1 MAVVDEQLKSLNQK
15 LQQLLKRYQQ
25 LQKENLAIK
34 QEMDSQRLLV
44 KEKNDLVQQLQE
56 KIDILKLGSSSTIN
70 DEEKKLLERRINGYL
85 AEIEKCLVL
94 LNS

>member
-1 MAVVDEQLKSLNQK
+1 MTVVDEQLKSLNQK

-25 LQKENLAIK
+25 LQKEHAAIK
-34 QEMDSQRLLV
+34 QEMDNQRLVL
-44 KEKNDLVQQLQE
+44 KEKNEQVQQLQE
-56 KIDILKLGSSSTIN
+56 KLDVLKLNSSSN
-70 DEEKKLLERRINGYL
+70 MDGEEKKLLERRINGYL